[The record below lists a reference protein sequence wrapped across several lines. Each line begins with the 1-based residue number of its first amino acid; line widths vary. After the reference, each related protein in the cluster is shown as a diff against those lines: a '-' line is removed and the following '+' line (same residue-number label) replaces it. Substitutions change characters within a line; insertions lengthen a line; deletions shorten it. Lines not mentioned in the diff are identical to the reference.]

1 MSPIFDVR
9 RDRVR
14 RLVFPVVVSRPV
26 RVLAGRDSHRCLL
39 LETALG
45 DHAGDDGA
53 PDRALQNSTLQDGLL
68 DGAPLHGLPQDGL
81 LDGAP
86 LHGLPYDGPLDG
98 ALLQGASCHGSLD
111 CFLCQI
117 RLLKPSRLRSRHRL
131 GIYHKM
137 WGLLVDSA
145 HIVGQVRDLSQ
156 QLLPSRTKRA
166 NSPETHR
173 FDPGL
178 IHHFLTTRLYGL
190 NACERTP
197 LRRVENPP

>member
-1 MSPIFDVR
+1 MAEHPMSPILDVR

-14 RLVFPVVVSRPV
+14 RRVFPVVVSRPV

-86 LHGLPYDGPLDG
+86 LHGLPHDGPLDG

-117 RLLKPSRLRSRHRL
+117 RLLKPSRLRSRRRL
-131 GIYHKM
+131 GSCHKM

-156 QLLPSRTKRA
+156 QTFAVADKARELARDAPVRSRSGPPLPNHKT
-166 NSPETHR
+166 
-173 FDPGL
+173 L
-178 IHHFLTTRLYGL
+178 
-190 NACERTP
+190 
-197 LRRVENPP
+197 